1 MTLYVDKNSPL
12 RVLVAEDFE
21 PFRLLIHS
29 MLESSLNLQII
40 CEVSDGVKAVRKTE
54 ELQPHLIVLDVGL
67 PSLNG
72 IAAARQIR
80 RLSPQSKIVFLS
92 LESSPDV
99 VHEAICVGNAVYVT
113 KTAVGTDLLPAI
125 EAVLQ
130 NRQFVSNALS
140 FRDLTTLAPIR

>member
-1 MTLYVDKNSPL
+1 MTLSVDKNPL

-21 PFRLLIHS
+21 PFRRFIRS
-29 MLESSLNLQII
+29 MLESSLNLQSI
-40 CEVSDGVKAVRKTE
+40 CEVSDGVEAVRKTE

-80 RLSPQSKIVFLS
+80 RLSPQSKIVFVS

-99 VHEAICVGNAVYVT
+99 IHAALCLGNSAYVT
-113 KTAVGTDLLPAI
+113 KTTVGTGLLPAI

-130 NRQFVSNALS
+130 NRQIVSKGLQVNPVVHAS
-140 FRDLTTLAPIR
+140 FP